1 MLFSGYD
8 FVDRCPDWFI
18 LAGNRY
24 IKIAKSPMSATI
36 AFRYEITA
44 AGIEQR
50 GDETFDASDGGRNMI
65 QWFAPYPLYVL
76 SHKNLL
82 DDIEG

>member
-1 MLFSGYD
+1 
-8 FVDRCPDWFI
+8 
-18 LAGNRY
+18 
-24 IKIAKSPMSATI
+24 MSATI

-65 QWFAPYPLYVL
+65 QWLAPYPLYVL

>member
-1 MLFSGYD
+1 MRIYD
-8 FVDRCPDWFI
+8 WLL

-36 AFRYEITA
+36 AFHYEITA
-44 AGIEQR
+44 AGIQQI

-65 QWFAPYPLYVL
+65 QGSVL
-76 SHKNLL
+76 
-82 DDIEG
+82 